1 MNARRAVCVFCGAR
15 PGRDP
20 KYVRGARE
28 LGAAVA
34 ARGWT
39 LVFGGGGVGL
49 MREVAEAAMAGGGEV
64 IGVIPQALV
73 ARELGL
79 RQITRLEVVA
89 DMAVRKQR
97 MMDLADG
104 FVALPGGLG
113 TLDEVFEVLTLRQ
126 TGEHAKP
133 IGVYNQDGYYDALLA
148 ACRGFV
154 AQGFVLPADIDFL
167 VDASRIDDLLERLF
181 DERGR

>member
-1 MNARRAVCVFCGAR
+1 MNEHRTVCVFCGAK

-28 LGAAVA
+28 VGAAIA

-49 MREVAEAAMAGGGEV
+49 MREVAEAAMAAGGEV
-64 IGVIPQALV
+64 IGIIPQALV

-79 RQITRLEVVA
+79 THITRLEVVA
-89 DMAVRKQR
+89 DMSVRKQR
-97 MMDLADG
+97 MIDLSDG

-126 TGEHAKP
+126 TGYHAKP
-133 IGVYNQDGYYDALLA
+133 IGLYNQDGYYDALLA

-154 AQGFVLPADIDFL
+154 EQGFVLPADIDFL
-167 VDASRIDDLLERLF
+167 VAAPRIDQLLERLF
-181 DERGR
+181 AAAR